1 ERCKPDPLSENGRSQ
16 TQLDV
21 QDDGRVASG
30 RSRSDTT
37 PHLLTRLG
45 GRRRV
50 DCPVTDG
57 VMNHVDA
64 RTQLVATITAHRVW
78 TATVE
83 PLIRRHVTDVLS
95 LKLDFAGQNRAASH
109 APRKHGPASDRM

>member
-1 ERCKPDPLSENGRSQ
+1 DTPPLR
-16 TQLDV
+16 
-21 QDDGRVASG
+21 
-30 RSRSDTT
+30 
-37 PHLLTRLG
+37 LTRLD

-109 APRKHGPASDRM
+109 APRKHGPASDRMVFCDFELAAVELIGSPRPHEARRGQT